1 MPDAL
6 QLKEKIISFIET
18 KGPSLPIQVAKE
30 TGMSILFSSAF
41 LSELYNEKKIMMS
54 NLRVGSSPVYFISGQ
69 EPQLERFAVYLK
81 NKEKEAFQILKEN
94 KFLEDSKLHPAIRVA
109 LREIKDFA
117 IQFKKDD
124 EICWKFFTISD
135 EEIRNA
141 IENSQEKKIIETK
154 KEIVETP
161 KEKIEEKE
169 EQKIVEEKVLNIF
182 DKGEKQ
188 DSEKVQ
194 ELPVKNIER
203 KKKEPVKKIKKEAKN
218 KKPNKKK
225 DENFFNKIK
234 DFLAEK
240 KIEIIDIINFKND
253 EAKIRVKKDNS
264 EELLFAFNKKK
275 ITEKEILK
283 ANKEASEEK
292 MKYHILFFGEPSKKL
307 NDFIEAIRNLSEIG
321 KIE

>member
-1 MPDAL
+1 MTDAL
-6 QLKEKIISFIET
+6 QMKEKIISFIET
-18 KGPSLPIQVAKE
+18 KGPSLPIQIAKE

-41 LSELYNEKKIMMS
+41 LSELYNEKRINMS
-54 NLRVGSSPVYFISGQ
+54 YLRVGSSPIYFISGQ

-81 NKEKEAFQILKEN
+81 NKEKEAFQMLKEN
-94 KFLEDSKLHPAIRVA
+94 KFLEDSRLHPAIRVA

-117 IQFKKDD
+117 IPFKKDE

-135 EEIRNA
+135 DEIRSI
-141 IENSQEKKIIETK
+141 IENSEEKEIIEIKEKIIE
-154 KEIVETP
+154 EN
-161 KEKIEEKE
+161 KE
-169 EQKIVEEKVLNIF
+169 ELEITEEKVLDIF
-182 DKGEKQ
+182 DKETK
-188 DSEKVQ
+188 SEKIQ
-194 ELPVKNIER
+194 TPV
-203 KKKEPVKKIKKEAKN
+203 KKKEPAKKIKKETKN

-234 DFLAEK
+234 EFLAEQ
-240 KIEIIDIINFKND
+240 KIEIVDIINFKND
-253 EAKIRVKKDNS
+253 EAKIRVRKKNS

-292 MKYHILFFGEPSKKL
+292 MKYHILFLGETSKKL

>member
-41 LSELYNEKKIMMS
+41 LSELYNEKRLGMS
-54 NLRVGSSPVYFISGQ
+54 NLRVGSSPLYFIPGQ
-69 EPQLERFAVYLK
+69 EPQLERFATYLK
-81 NKEKEAFQILKEN
+81 NKEKEAFQMLKEY

-109 LREIKDFA
+109 LREIKDYA
-117 IQFKKDD
+117 IPFKKDE
-124 EICWKFFTISD
+124 EIFWKFFTISD
-135 EEIRNA
+135 DEIRSMIEKPAEVEVIEIIQEENRIKETA
-141 IENSQEKKIIETK
+141 IIN
-154 KEIVETP
+154 
-161 KEKIEEKE
+161 
-169 EQKIVEEKVLNIF
+169 EKVLDIF
-182 DKGEKQ
+182 DVEKKP
-188 DSEKVQ
+188 DSEQVQ
-194 ELPVKNIER
+194 VSSVKNVER
-203 KKKEPVKKIKKEAKN
+203 KKKEPVKKIKKETKI

-234 DFLAEK
+234 EFLAEQ
-240 KIEIIDIINFKND
+240 KIEIMDIINFKND
-253 EAKIRVKKDNS
+253 EAKIRIKKNNS

-292 MKYHILFFGEPSKKL
+292 MKYSILSLGETTKKL
-307 NDFIEAIRNLSEIG
+307 NDFIDAIRNLSEIG

>member
-6 QLKEKIISFIET
+6 QLKEKIISFIEA

-41 LSELYNEKKIMMS
+41 LSELYNEKRLNMS
-54 NLRVGSSPVYFISGQ
+54 NLRVGSSPLYFISGQ
-69 EPQLERFAVYLK
+69 EPQLERFATYLK
-81 NKEKEAFQILKEN
+81 NKEKEAFQMLKEY

-109 LREIKDFA
+109 LREIKDYA
-117 IQFKKDD
+117 IPFKKDE
-124 EICWKFFTISD
+124 EIFWKFFTISD
-135 EEIRNA
+135 DEIR
-141 IENSQEKKIIETK
+141 SIIEKPAEVGIIQEEKREESK
-154 KEIVETP
+154 KEIIEEVPEKT
-161 KEKIEEKE
+161 EKI
-169 EQKIVEEKVLNIF
+169 LNIF
-182 DKGEKQ
+182 DEEKNP
-188 DSEKVQ
+188 DSEQVQ
-194 ELPVKNIER
+194 VSSAKNVER
-203 KKKEPVKKIKKEAKN
+203 KKKEPVKKLKKETKS

-234 DFLAEK
+234 EFLAEQ
-240 KIEIIDIINFKND
+240 KIEIVDIINFKND
-253 EAKIRVKKDNS
+253 EAKIRVKKKDS

-292 MKYHILFFGEPSKKL
+292 MRYSILSLGETTKKL
-307 NDFIEAIRNLSEIG
+307 NDFIDAIKNLSEIG